1 MIQLDLFEKT
11 LQEQFDDW
19 VHSPEGGAAA
29 NRFIRM
35 AIGLKRRRMKVGAKA
50 IWERLRWNY
59 MIRNPKNEQYAL
71 NNNYTAYMAR
81 FAMQRAPELQGYFN
95 VRSLSSC
102 HQTRPRRAVVIPI
115 R

>member
-11 LQEQFDDW
+11 HQQAFDEW
-19 VHSPEGGAAA
+19 VHTPEGGAAA

-35 AIGLKRRRMKVGAKA
+35 AIGLRRRSMKVGAKA

-59 MIRNPKNEQYAL
+59 MIRTNSGEDFAL

-81 FAMQRAPELQGYFN
+81 FAMQRAPELRGYFN
-95 VRSLSSC
+95 VRAVSDERP
-102 HQTRPRRAVVIPI
+102 RPRRAVVIPI
-115 R
+115 Q